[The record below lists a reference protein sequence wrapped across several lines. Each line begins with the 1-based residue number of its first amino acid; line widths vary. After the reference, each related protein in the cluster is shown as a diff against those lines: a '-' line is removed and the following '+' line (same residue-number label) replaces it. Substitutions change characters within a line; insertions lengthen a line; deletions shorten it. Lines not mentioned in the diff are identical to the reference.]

1 MVSGFKFKG
10 EFLDADGKRCWR
22 ECVVAISDKTVA
34 DLVGRQKLVGARVM
48 LSIALSAADLANM
61 GLKEGDIR
69 MPKRCVGD
77 TSK

>member
-22 ECVVAISDKTVA
+22 ECVVAISDKTIA
-34 DLVGRQKLVGARVM
+34 DLVGRRKLDGARVM

-61 GLKEGDIR
+61 GLKEGDIK
-69 MPKRCVGD
+69 P
-77 TSK
+77 